1 MKKNIE
7 IIGAPTAFGQR
18 KLGVNFGPDALRY
31 AGLIERI
38 ENIGHNIIDK
48 GNVESPT
55 IDMKNIK
62 ANKKV

>member
-1 MKKNIE
+1 MSKRIE

-38 ENIGHNIIDK
+38 EDIGHEVIDK
-48 GNVESPT
+48 GNVQSPVL
-55 IDMKNIK
+55 DMKK
-62 ANKKV
+62 YKS